1 MDLLNNLNWG
11 EVRISKKIMLLLP
24 YVSLPKI
31 IEETGNVIKFKPKLR
46 MDTYLSRGRNYFSFR
61 ILGFGLF
68 YLKGN

>member
-11 EVRISKKIMLLLP
+11 EIKISKKVMLLLP

-46 MDTYLSRGRNYFSFR
+46 MDTYE
-61 ILGFGLF
+61 
-68 YLKGN
+68 